1 LCREEAVDLCSALKG
16 LDIPVIG
23 VVKEEELPLP
33 VEPEKMR
40 GVAEFE
46 KTYFCGP
53 IFLSD
58 EGRTLF
64 EFLGNQP
71 IFTLGTLGKA
81 LLNPFK
87 VRRSLKEMKERF
99 KGKNIEGNNIG
110 DGATKGGVLCIAPN
124 GELRYT
130 FYEDPGKGIPKSAQ
144 DKIIEAVRSF

>member
-1 LCREEAVDLCSALKG
+1 M
-16 LDIPVIG
+16 
-23 VVKEEELPLP
+23 VKEEELPLP

-58 EGRTLF
+58 EGRTLY
-64 EFLGNQP
+64 EFLGNEP

-87 VRRSLKEMKERF
+87 ARRKMKEM
-99 KGKNIEGNNIG
+99 GKRLKADSIEGNMNG
-110 DGATKGGVLCIAPN
+110 DGKTKGGVLCIAPD

-130 FYEDPGKGIPKSAQ
+130 FYEDPGKGVPKSAQ